1 MFTGPVVSK
10 PCELIASY
18 LAWNLFTAAIVTD
31 NSVRD
36 DLIRG
41 VWNRASFNQTQGP
54 FPEWYDTKT
63 GAALSNTGFIDAS

>member
-1 MFTGPVVSK
+1 MFTKPVVIK
-10 PCELIASY
+10 LCKLIASDS
-18 LAWNLFTAAIVTD
+18 AWNLFTAAIVTD

-41 VWNRASFNQTQGP
+41 VWNRASFNQTEGP
-54 FPEWYDTKT
+54 FRESYDKRT